1 MYDWP
6 DLRTVLQG
14 IDWVIVGGVAT
25 RTYMPERMTK
35 DLDILVR
42 RADEEFVLERLQ
54 DAGYKIVSEL
64 AVPGYLLLSPEGV
77 EIDLLLGEQP
87 WLNEALANP
96 ERDPAGYP
104 VLGFPYLVLM
114 KMNTG
119 RGRDFGDVTTMLG
132 WANDEQLQAAR
143 DVVARYSQQD
153 SEDLESLIFLG
164 QHERQWPQDE
174 DQ

>member
-1 MYDWP
+1 MHDWP
-6 DLRTVLQG
+6 DLRNVLQG
-14 IDWVIVGGVAT
+14 IGWVIVGGVAT
-25 RTYMPERMTK
+25 RAYMPERVTK

-42 RADEEFVLERLQ
+42 RDDERVVLERFQ
-54 DAGYKIVSEL
+54 DAGYKVISEL

-77 EIDLLLGEQP
+77 EVDLLLGRQP
-87 WLNEALANP
+87 WLNDALINL
-96 ERDPAGYP
+96 EHDPAGYP
-104 VLGFPYLVLM
+104 VLGFPYLILM

-143 DVVARYSQQD
+143 AVVARYSPQD

-164 QHERQWPQDE
+164 QQEQQEPGE
-174 DQ
+174 NNA